1 MVDAA
6 RAVFSGLAGDVFI
19 YTDHVSGAAS
29 GRCASPPDRRGRPR
43 RSFAAQ
49 CTHLFTRQ
57 PSVHSERWS
66 IVRAARAFLSWT
78 VFRGQRTD
86 ALWMRP
92 RAMHVRNA
100 QVACN
105 IAYAVPCRMLQANV
119 ARLHLRDGTCLLCTS
134 HASGAS
140 CACDHIDPRGSMS
153 LWTAMLRDRP
163 GRSAGYG
170 LSLVAETTTGFAPLP
185 IAPVTAV

>member
-29 GRCASPPDRRGRPR
+29 GRCASPADRRGRPR

-78 VFRGQRTD
+78 VFRGSAEDGRTAECD
-86 ALWMRP
+86 HVP
-92 RAMHVRNA
+92 CHVRNA
-100 QVACN
+100 QSGMQHSVRRTVPYVAGK
-105 IAYAVPCRMLQANV
+105 RGNV
-119 ARLHLRDGTCLLCTS
+119 ARLQRHMLLYTLHAAGCQLLCVRS
-134 HASGAS
+134 HR
-140 CACDHIDPRGSMS
+140 PRGVAMS
-153 LWTAMLRDRP
+153 VWTAMLRDRP

-170 LSLVAETTTGFAPLP
+170 LSLVAETTTGYAPRP
-185 IAPVTAV
+185 WR